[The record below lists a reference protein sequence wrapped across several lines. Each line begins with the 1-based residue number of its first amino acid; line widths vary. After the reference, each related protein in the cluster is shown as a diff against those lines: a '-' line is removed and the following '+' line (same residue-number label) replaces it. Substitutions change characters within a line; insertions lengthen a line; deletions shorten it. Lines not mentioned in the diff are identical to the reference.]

1 MGVSTSVS
9 TCSFNPQSVST
20 FQLSILSI
28 SLNMC
33 FNYNSLAESTTRP
46 TILSTHQHQGTPPII
61 IISNLDTDDREIK
74 EEEIEKSNSN
84 SYLSPPAGKFGGLE
98 NPWTYLNLTPFQPRI
113 KL

>member
-33 FNYNSLAESTTRP
+33 FNYNSLTESTTRP
-46 TILSTHQHQGTPPII
+46 TILSTHQHHSTPPII
-61 IISNLDTDDREIK
+61 IISNLDTDDRDVKDED
-74 EEEIEKSNSN
+74 IETSQSNWFR
-84 SYLSPPAGKFGGLE
+84 SPPAGKFGGLE
-98 NPWTYLNLTPFQPRI
+98 NPWTDLNL
-113 KL
+113 